1 MRLSILLDSAP
12 VSSFTRLTSWKT
24 LCFDFAYSS
33 RSDYSRSALS
43 KLLSVVF
50 LVGYISVGSFY
61 TIIYLIDGHLKKSGL
76 FNPERLALLRKILE
90 GILTQFKVVSITD
103 LQSAILDE
111 RFSDLEDS
119 CQYYTALSANCD
131 FLLTLNE
138 RDFKNVISNRI
149 CVLTPERFWTE
160 YMNPIE

>member
-1 MRLSILLDSAP
+1 MKLFLDTNILLEYFCNRAQA
-12 VSSFTRLTSWKT
+12 R
-24 LCFDFAYSS
+24 
-33 RSDYSRSALS
+33 
-43 KLLSVVF
+43 VVEKI
-50 LVGYISVGSFY
+50 LQYIEEKKIEGYISVGSFY

>member
-1 MRLSILLDSAP
+1 MRNLN
-12 VSSFTRLTSWKT
+12 
-24 LCFDFAYSS
+24 
-33 RSDYSRSALS
+33 
-43 KLLSVVF
+43 
-50 LVGYISVGSFY
+50 

>member
-1 MRLSILLDSAP
+1 MKLFLDTNILLEYFCNRAQA
-12 VSSFTRLTSWKT
+12 R
-24 LCFDFAYSS
+24 
-33 RSDYSRSALS
+33 
-43 KLLSVVF
+43 VVEKI
-50 LVGYISVGSFY
+50 LQYIEEKKMEGYISVGSFY

-76 FNPERLALLRKILE
+76 FNPKRLALLRKILE